1 MDATRLESLTTSYD
15 SATAANGVTLRVR
28 HRAILRPFGSNV
40 VGKTTTARMI
50 MDLPTGADDSEP
62 SIFRTRSGKCR
73 DNGTRYDRDA
83 PRWLLHR
90 PIHPPHVT
98 RRAGARYNL
107 PERQEPHRAS
117 MANCVLSSNPTARV
131 CCIEFTWV
139 AQLGNGVEAESRPGA
154 NAQEIPKAAVLAGEY
169 ITRFEPLER
178 SLNEIFIDR
187 MACA

>member
-1 MDATRLESLTTSYD
+1 MDATRLENVTTSYD

-50 MDLPTGADDSEP
+50 VDLPTGADDSEP

-73 DNGTRYDRDA
+73 DNGTHYDRDA

-90 PIHPPHVT
+90 STHSPHV
-98 RRAGARYNL
+98 RSEGERFNL

-131 CCIEFTWV
+131 CCIEFTSV
-139 AQLGNGVEAESRPGA
+139 ARLGNGVEAESKPGA
-154 NAQEIPKAAVLAGEY
+154 KAQEIPKAAVLAGEY
-169 ITRFEPLER
+169 ITRFERLER
-178 SLNEIFIDR
+178 FLNEIFIDR
-187 MACA
+187 IACA